1 MKKILYSLI
10 LISALGLQTKVDAR
24 PYDTAKVEQIL
35 AQAHALYK
43 DDKNGANA
51 DYIPALAEV
60 DSELF
65 AIALVT
71 TDGKIFTQGDIDTRF
86 SIQSISK
93 VFTLAL
99 AMEQKGAEAI
109 RDKIGVNATGLPFNS
124 VAAIELNEAR
134 SVNPLVNA
142 GAMATVSL
150 INGDTGE
157 QKWQAISAW
166 YAQFATAKLGV
177 LEDIYRSESGS
188 NGHNLAIAELLKSYG
203 RFYGDVDINLDI
215 YTRQCSVGVTTKDLA
230 LMASVLANGG
240 THPISG
246 AHLMSADNVQRVLAV
261 MTTAGLYET
270 SGEWAYTV
278 GLPAKSGV
286 GGGIIAIMPGKF
298 AIAAFSPRLDGAGN
312 SVRAQKAI
320 DYIADKAKANIFA
333 HLD

>member
-1 MKKILYSLI
+1 MKKILYSL
-10 LISALGLQTKVDAR
+10 LLVLAFGSSTQLDAR
-24 PYDTAKVEQIL
+24 PYDAAKVEQVL

-43 DDKNGANA
+43 DDKSGANA
-51 DYIPALAEV
+51 DYIPALAKV
-60 DSELF
+60 DSERF
-65 AIALVT
+65 AIAVVT
-71 TDGKIFTQGDIDTRF
+71 VNGEVFTRGDINTRF

-134 SVNPLVNA
+134 AVNPLVNA

-150 INGDTGE
+150 IGGDKAE

-166 YAQFATAKLGV
+166 YEQFATTKLGV
-177 LEDIYRSESGS
+177 LEEVYSSESNS

-215 YTRQCSVGVTTKDLA
+215 YTRQCSVGVTTKELA
-230 LMASVLANGG
+230 MMASVLANGG

-246 AHLMSADNVQRVLAV
+246 ERLMSADNVERVLAV

-270 SGEWAYTV
+270 SGQWAYTV

-320 DYIADKAKANIFA
+320 GYIADKAKANIFS
-333 HLD
+333 HQD

>member
-1 MKKILYSLI
+1 MKKILYSLL
-10 LISALGLQTKVDAR
+10 LISALGLQTQVDAR

-35 AQAHALYK
+35 AQAHTLYK
-43 DDKNGANA
+43 DEKSGANA
-51 DYIPALAEV
+51 DYIPALAKV
-60 DSELF
+60 DSEQF

-71 TDGKIFTQGDIDTRF
+71 TDGKIFTQGDIDSHF

-99 AMEQKGAEAI
+99 AMEQQGPEAI
-109 RDKIGVNATGLPFNS
+109 LDKIGANATGLPFNS
-124 VAAIELNEAR
+124 VTAIELNPAR

-150 INGDTGE
+150 IEGDSAA

-166 YAQFATAKLGV
+166 YGKFATTKLDV
-177 LEDIYRSESGS
+177 LEDVYRSESSS

-230 LMASVLANGG
+230 IMASVFANGG

-246 AHLMSADNVQRVLAV
+246 AQLMRADNVERVLAV
-261 MTTAGLYET
+261 MSTAGLYET

-298 AIAAFSPRLDGAGN
+298 AIAAFSPRLDAAGN

-320 DYIADKAKANIFA
+320 DYIADKAKANIFS

>member
-1 MKKILYSLI
+1 MKKILYALI
-10 LISALGLQTKVDAR
+10 LVSALGLHSQVDAR
-24 PYDTAKVEQIL
+24 ANDSTKVEQIL
-35 AQAHALYK
+35 AQAHTLYK
-43 DDKNGANA
+43 DEKSGANA
-51 DYIPALAEV
+51 DYIPALAKV
-60 DSELF
+60 DSEQF
-65 AIALVT
+65 ALALVT
-71 TDGKIFTQGDIDTRF
+71 TDGKVFTRGDIDSHF

-99 AMEQKGAEAI
+99 AMEQQGPAAI
-109 RDKIGVNATGLPFNS
+109 LDKIGANATGLPFNS
-124 VAAIELNEAR
+124 VTAIELNQAR

-150 INGDTGE
+150 IEGE
-157 QKWQAISAW
+157 NAAQKWQAISTW
-166 YAQFATAKLGV
+166 YGQFATTKLAV
-177 LEDIYRSESGS
+177 LEDVYRSESSS
-188 NGHNLAIAELLKSYG
+188 NGHNLAIAELLQSYG

-230 LMASVLANGG
+230 IMASVLANGG

-246 AHLMSADNVQRVLAV
+246 AKLMSADNVERVLAV
-261 MTTAGLYET
+261 MSTAGLYET

-298 AIAAFSPRLDGAGN
+298 AIAAFSPRLDAAGN

-320 DYIADKAKANIFA
+320 DYIAEKAKANIFSSQ
-333 HLD
+333 D